1 MKIFL
6 NVRQSVGAKHTL
18 LLGGPHL
25 VLTEQ
30 VTPAGNFLT
39 VSAYGVRLAHIRDPE
54 YAIDKG
60 GRIVS
65 DFRLIDME
73 SDRKIVIVGYAVERE
88 GGRS

>member
-6 NVRQSVGAKHTL
+6 NVRQSVGAKHVL

-54 YAIDKG
+54 YLVDN
-60 GRIVS
+60 GRMEAGFAS
-65 DFRLIDME
+65 IDME
-73 SDRKIVIVGYAVERE
+73 DSRRIIINGYAVERE
-88 GGRS
+88 GGRA